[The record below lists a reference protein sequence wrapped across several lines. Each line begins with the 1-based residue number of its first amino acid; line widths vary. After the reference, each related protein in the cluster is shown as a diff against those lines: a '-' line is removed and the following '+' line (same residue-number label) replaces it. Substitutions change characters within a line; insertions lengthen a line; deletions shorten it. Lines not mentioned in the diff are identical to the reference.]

1 MNMYC
6 KLLLLRMFSCLGRG
20 GWGEKQYTVDM
31 GSSRGV
37 DPMDVCQSQGSDF
50 CSKRLV
56 SQI

>member
-1 MNMYC
+1 
-6 KLLLLRMFSCLGRG
+6 MFSCLGRG

-56 SQI
+56 SQL